1 MSPTAV
7 SPEPEAQLKSDSA
20 PRSAFE
26 IREEPIHTRRPL
38 RVACLGAGYSGILL
52 GIIWNQRMQNRN
64 ASLVIY
70 ERNSD
75 LGGTWLE
82 NRCELHASFNRD

>member
-7 SPEPEAQLKSDSA
+7 SLEPEAHLKSDSV

-70 ERNSD
+70 ERNND

-82 NRCELHASFNRD
+82 NRCGPHTSFNRD